1 MALKSSLPDELRAQ
15 PVPRDLK
22 EVWERAGPR
31 LGPFAEGLHCLLTVD
46 STNDLA
52 LRLAD
57 AGAKEGTILLAE
69 AQTAGRGRRG
79 RDWFSPPDSG
89 IYVSVILRPVIDEPQ
104 RPPTW
109 LTSRITLASGV
120 ALAEGVRASTGLAVE
135 LKWPNDLVCARRK
148 LAGILAEMVTT
159 GSDGA
164 VGHPSAGATLGAPAG
179 HPNVGA
185 TLGAPAVVLGIG
197 INVRAAAYPPEL
209 AGTATSLEAEL
220 GRPID
225 RSVVL
230 VETLAALASRYDD
243 LRAGRFDAILTAWR
257 GLARSLTGAPIEWDG
272 QQGVVRGHAV
282 DIDSDGALL
291 ACTDS
296 GIVRLMAG
304 EVRWR

>member
-1 MALKSSLPDELRAQ
+1 MKSSLPDELRAQ
-15 PVPRDLK
+15 PVPRDLQ

-31 LGPFAEGLHCLLTVD
+31 LGPFAGGLHCLLTVA

-57 AGAKEGTILLAE
+57 AGAKEGTTLLAE

-79 RDWFSPPDSG
+79 RVWFSPPGSG

-109 LTSRITLASGV
+109 LTSRVTLASGV

-164 VGHPSAGATLGAPAG
+164 VGHRSA
-179 HPNVGA
+179 GA

-230 VETLAALASRYDD
+230 VETLAALASRYED

-282 DIDSDGALL
+282 DIDRDGALL

-296 GIVRLMAG
+296 GIVRLVAG